1 MKHIRGL
8 RFFIGVLF
16 AAVAFSVSAQ
26 QRGETILAEAAKA
39 YAESGGITAQFTTVI
54 SSSRQQASEK
64 IIGIID
70 MKGEKFKL
78 ITPDMHT
85 FFDGVTQW
93 VYMKE
98 AGEVNISTPSGD
110 DLLLL
115 NPALLL
121 KNYQSGFRIVKQ
133 SEATGRNGKP
143 VYEIELVPL
152 KKKDITRIVLQLD
165 KGTFLPAGIRVFS
178 KGDMSTSVY
187 ITDIKKGIN
196 QPDSF
201 FVFKEADYPNAEMID
216 LR

>member
-1 MKHIRGL
+1 MKHIQEL
-8 RFFIGVLF
+8 HFLIGALF
-16 AAVAFSVSAQ
+16 MVAFLPVSAQ
-26 QRGETILAEAAKA
+26 QRGEAVLAKAAQA

-70 MKGEKFKL
+70 MQGEKFKL

-85 FFDGVTQW
+85 FFDGATQW

-98 AGEVNISTPSGD
+98 ADEVNVSTPSGD

-152 KKKDITRIVLQLD
+152 KKKDITHIILQLD

-178 KGDMSTSVY
+178 KGDIITSVY
-187 ITDIKKGIN
+187 ITDIKKGVN
-196 QPDSF
+196 QPGSF
-201 FVFKEADYPNAEMID
+201 FVFKEADYPNAEIID

>member
-1 MKHIRGL
+1 MRHLQRL
-8 RFFIGVLF
+8 RFFMGMLF
-16 AAVAFSVSAQ
+16 TAFVFPLSAQ
-26 QRGETILAEAAKA
+26 QRGEAVLAEAAKA
-39 YAESGGITAQFTTVI
+39 YAQSGGITAQFTTVL

-85 FFDGVTQW
+85 FFDGATQW
-93 VYMKE
+93 VYMKD
-98 AGEVNISTPSGD
+98 ASEVNVSVPAGD

-121 KNYQSGFRIVKQ
+121 KDYQSGFRIVKQ
-133 SEATGRNGKP
+133 GEAAGRNGKP

-165 KGTFLPAGIRVFS
+165 KTTFLPAGIRVFS

-187 ITDIKKGIN
+187 ITDIKKGVN

-201 FVFKEADYPNAEMID
+201 FVFKEADYPDAEIID